1 MKRSAL
7 IDRVSDCQ
15 GAKEGIGSQVLGLLQ
30 KPSGSAEDKL
40 RLLCTYFWDGG
51 EIESGELDECV
62 AAVKRAG
69 GEEHALSFLVSPQLS
84 RLHAAHSVLNLGPQ
98 RRMKQHVK
106 ALSSRDAALA
116 ARQAAAP
123 TDTSLM
129 GVLGEA
135 GSMAQK
141 AMQET

>member
-1 MKRSAL
+1 
-7 IDRVSDCQ
+7 
-15 GAKEGIGSQVLGLLQ
+15 
-30 KPSGSAEDKL
+30 
-40 RLLCTYFWDGG
+40 
-51 EIESGELDECV
+51 
-62 AAVKRAG
+62 
-69 GEEHALSFLVSPQLS
+69 
-84 RLHAAHSVLNLGPQ
+84 
-98 RRMKQHVK
+98 MKQHVK

>member
-1 MKRSAL
+1 LKRSAL
-7 IDRVSDCQ
+7 IDRVSDRQ

-84 RLHAAHSVLNLGPQ
+84 RRPAHSILNLGPQ